1 MVISVLLMNIINWNV
16 RGPGRPAKWFLVK
29 DFLRLHFADVCC
41 LREMKLEEISP
52 SVWREI
58 GDPHIDQFA
67 FVPAKG
73 TARGIA
79 LG

>member
-29 DFLRLHFADVCC
+29 DFLRLHFAEVCC
-41 LREMKLEEISP
+41 LRETKLKEISP

-58 GDPHIDQFA
+58 GNSHLNQFT
-67 FVPAKG
+67 FVPTKG
-73 TARGIA
+73 SAGGIA